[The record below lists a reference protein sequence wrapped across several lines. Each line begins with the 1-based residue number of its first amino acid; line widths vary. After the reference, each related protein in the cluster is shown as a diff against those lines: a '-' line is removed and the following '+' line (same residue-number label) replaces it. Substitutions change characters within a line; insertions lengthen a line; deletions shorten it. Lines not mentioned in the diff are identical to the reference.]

1 MHSFWLFTH
10 VLGMVLWLGAG
21 LATMVA
27 GVAAK
32 QFPPQTRLAAYRLT
46 SAVQRV
52 LVGPGAVAV
61 LVSGVVLSMR
71 FMRAGAIPGWLIL
84 MMAAGILAALLA
96 LGVTIP
102 TAARLGRLDLG
113 PDGDLPESFSGLRR
127 RLVLAASVT
136 GGLVLIALA
145 AGTMLRT

>member
-1 MHSFWLFTH
+1 MHRFWLFVH
-10 VLGMVLWLGAG
+10 LLGIILWIGGG

-32 QFPPQTRLAAYRLT
+32 QFPPEARLAAYRLT

-71 FMRAGAIPGWLIL
+71 FMRDGMVPGWLTM
-84 MMAAGILAALLA
+84 MMAAGIPAAAVALGAAL
-96 LGVTIP
+96 P
-102 TAARLGRLDLG
+102 TAARLGRLELDARG
-113 PDGDLPESFSGLRR
+113 ELPPQFTGLRA
-127 RLVLAASVT
+127 RLVKMASIA
-136 GGLVLIALA
+136 GGLGLIALA
-145 AGTMLRT
+145 AGTLLRS

>member
-1 MHSFWLFTH
+1 MHGFWLFTH
-10 VLGMVLWLGAG
+10 VLGVVLWLGGG

-32 QFPPQTRLAAYRLT
+32 QFPPQTRIAAYRLT

-71 FMRAGAIPGWLIL
+71 FMREGTIPGWLTL
-84 MMAAGILAALLA
+84 MMAAGILAALIA
-96 LGVTIP
+96 LGVTLP

-113 PDGDLPESFSGLRR
+113 PRGDLPESFTGLRQ

-145 AGTMLRT
+145 AGTMLRP

>member
-1 MHSFWLFTH
+1 MHGFWLFTH

-32 QFPPQTRLAAYRLT
+32 QFPHQTRLAAYRLT

-61 LVSGVVLSMR
+61 LVSGVALSMR
-71 FMRAGAIPGWLIL
+71 FMREGAIPGWLIL
-84 MMAAGILAALLA
+84 MMAAGILAALIA
-96 LGVTIP
+96 LGVTLP
-102 TAARLGRLDLG
+102 TVARLGRLDLG
-113 PDGDLPESFSGLRR
+113 PRGDLPENFPGLRR